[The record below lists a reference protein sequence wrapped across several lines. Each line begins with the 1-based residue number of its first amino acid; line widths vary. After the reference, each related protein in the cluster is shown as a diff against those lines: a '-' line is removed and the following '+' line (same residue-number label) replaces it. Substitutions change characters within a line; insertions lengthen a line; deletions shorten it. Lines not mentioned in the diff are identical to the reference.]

1 MDFPL
6 RWHVFGIPNK
16 IVFTSRQ
23 GDREQYSQK
32 PRSQREDGASE
43 NCLDFIVIA
52 G

>member
-6 RWHVFGIPNK
+6 TWHVSGIPSK
-16 IVFTSRQ
+16 IVFISSQ

-32 PRSQREDGASE
+32 LRSQREDRASG
-43 NCLDFIVIA
+43 NCLDFIMIA